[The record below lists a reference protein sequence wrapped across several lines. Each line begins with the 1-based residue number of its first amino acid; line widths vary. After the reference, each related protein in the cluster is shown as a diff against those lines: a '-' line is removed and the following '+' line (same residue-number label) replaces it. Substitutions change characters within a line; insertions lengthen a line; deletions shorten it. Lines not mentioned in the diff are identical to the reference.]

1 MLELELE
8 LPLYTVIVNDAS
20 EIVEGVKNID
30 CVEVAFIFKEV
41 DPLE

>member
-1 MLELELE
+1 MLELVLE

-20 EIVEGVKNID
+20 EIVEGVKYIF
-30 CVEVAFIFKEV
+30 CVDVAFIFKEV